1 MPAARQA
8 KLQERACQRTCP
20 TSSCPQTLSGLESLF
35 LLQWLQ
41 LNTTGRFTKE
51 DGEGD
56 KALVT
61 PLGTAGFPALNPSQW
76 HFLLRSGISDPC
88 SLPGSRRAAACHP
101 AALLV
106 MRCQK
111 RAMLPTGDFTL
122 EQEG

>member
-1 MPAARQA
+1 MPAARRA
-8 KLQERACQRTCP
+8 KLQERACQRACP
-20 TSSCPQTLSGLESLF
+20 TSSCPQMLSGLESLF
-35 LLQWLQ
+35 LLQWLR
-41 LNTTGRFTKE
+41 LNTDGRFTKE

-61 PLGTAGFPALNPSQW
+61 PLGTAGFPARHQSQW

-88 SLPGSRRAAACHP
+88 SLPGSRRAAACHL

-106 MRCQK
+106 MICQK